1 MLANSSSASTAP
13 PALAPTAETE
23 VAVGGRGVNLTLQ
36 RYLQAFRTPKGIFA
50 ASMIGVLTAV
60 AFLAPVIF
68 PGGYDLQTRTA
79 LLPISAAHP
88 FGTDEIGR
96 DILVRSIYGLRT
108 DLTLVYIALPITLA
122 IGTLLG
128 LIGFVSGLLGTAV
141 QRVLDLI
148 VGFPSLI
155 LGISVVLVLGPGWPA
170 LLISIVVIGLPT
182 FGRLAR
188 SSLLSLQ
195 QREFVIA
202 ARTLGIG
209 RFTIMLRHI
218 LPNALDAIIV
228 QGALFVVH
236 AIFLES
242 SLSIVGLG
250 IQPPQPSLG
259 TLLNSGMRYIT
270 QSPTY
275 IVGPILI
282 LLLLALA
289 FSLLADALNQT
300 VNRA

>member
-1 MLANSSSASTAP
+1 MVTIGTESESVAP
-13 PALAPTAETE
+13 AAVADTPAGP
-23 VAVGGRGVNLTLQ
+23 RINLTLY

-50 ASMIGVLTAV
+50 AAAIALLTAA

-68 PGGYDLQTRTA
+68 PGGYDLQSRSA
-79 LLPISAAHP
+79 LLPISGAHP

-96 DILVRSIYGLRT
+96 DILVRSLYGLRT
-108 DLTLVYIALPITLA
+108 DLTLVYVALPITMA

-128 LIGFVSGLLGTAV
+128 LIGFVSPLLGTAV

-170 LLISIVVIGLPT
+170 LLTSICIIGLPT

-195 QREFVIA
+195 LREFVIA
-202 ARTLGIG
+202 ARTLGIS
-209 RFTIMLRHI
+209 RWTVMVRHI
-218 LPNALDAIIV
+218 LPNALDSIIV
-228 QGALFVVH
+228 VGALFVVH

-242 SLSIVGLG
+242 GLSIVGLG
-250 IQPPQPSLG
+250 IQPPEPSLG
-259 TLLNSGMRYIT
+259 TLLNSGMRYIN

-275 IVGPILI
+275 IVGPVLI

-289 FSLLADALNQT
+289 FSLLTDALNQT